1 MVHTI
6 REVKQRCFERL
17 TSTECRL
24 CAVLGQIFRQIGSN
38 RVRHLV
44 IEIWSRQDILKG
56 KRLALILGDVRRSKL
71 FA

>member
-1 MVHTI
+1 MFRAT
-6 REVKQRCFERL
+6 Q
-17 TSTECRL
+17 CRL
-24 CAVLGQIFRQIGSN
+24 WAVLGQIFRQIGSN

-56 KRLALILGDVRRSKL
+56 KRLAFILGDVRRSKL